1 MQFPQIGRVF
11 RVIDES
17 VEDNEG
23 ACSRRWACGAGYL
36 RLPKKGVDLKVSHY
50 IHYADH
56 LLKAK
61 GEEVFRHVVQEG
73 VDAYINNWK
82 RKEAA
87 EEKAYELKKQAE
99 KLEALRERMK
109 QHKDIL

>member
-1 MQFPQIGRVF
+1 M
-11 RVIDES
+11 
-17 VEDNEG
+17 
-23 ACSRRWACGAGYL
+23 
-36 RLPKKGVDLKVSHY
+36 DLKVSYY
-50 IHYADH
+50 IHFADH

-61 GEEVFRHVVQEG
+61 GEEVFRRVVQEG

-99 KLEALRERMK
+99 KLEALRVKITAETSREMPRK
-109 QHKDIL
+109 LTFPSINPKATIRKRTK

>member
-1 MQFPQIGRVF
+1 MQFPPIGRVF

-36 RLPKKGVDLKVSHY
+36 RLPKKGVDLKVSYY
-50 IHYADH
+50 IQFADH

-61 GEEVFRHVVQEG
+61 GEEVFRRVVQEG

>member
-23 ACSRRWACGAGYL
+23 ACSRRWACWARYL
-36 RLPKKGVDLKVSHY
+36 RLPKKGVDLKVSYY
-50 IHYADH
+50 IHFADH

-61 GEEVFRHVVQEG
+61 GEEVFRRVVQEG

>member
-23 ACSRRWACGAGYL
+23 ACSRRWAWGAGYL
-36 RLPKKGVDLKVSHY
+36 RLPNKGGDLKVCYY
-50 IHYADH
+50 IHFADH

-61 GEEVFRHVVQEG
+61 GEEVFRRVVQEG

-99 KLEALRERMK
+99 QLEALRERMK

>member
-36 RLPKKGVDLKVSHY
+36 RLPKKGVDLKVSYY
-50 IHYADH
+50 IHFADH

-61 GEEVFRHVVQEG
+61 GEEVFRRVVQEG
-73 VDAYINNWK
+73 VDAYINNLSLIHISEPT
-82 RKEAA
+82 RP
-87 EEKAYELKKQAE
+87 
-99 KLEALRERMK
+99 
-109 QHKDIL
+109 

>member
-36 RLPKKGVDLKVSHY
+36 RLPKKGVDLKVSYY
-50 IHYADH
+50 IHFADH
-56 LLKAK
+56 L
-61 GEEVFRHVVQEG
+61 
-73 VDAYINNWK
+73 
-82 RKEAA
+82 
-87 EEKAYELKKQAE
+87 EKAYELKKQAE

>member
-11 RVIDES
+11 WVIDES

-23 ACSRRWACGAGYL
+23 AGSRRWACGAGYL
-36 RLPKKGVDLKVSHY
+36 RLPKKGVDLKVSYY
-50 IHYADH
+50 IHFADH

-61 GEEVFRHVVQEG
+61 GEEVFRRVVQEG

-87 EEKAYELKKQAE
+87 EEKAYALKKQAE

>member
-36 RLPKKGVDLKVSHY
+36 RLPKKGVDLKVSYY
-50 IHYADH
+50 IHFADH

-61 GEEVFRHVVQEG
+61 GEEVFRRVVQEG
-73 VDAYINNWK
+73 VDAYFNIWK

>member
-1 MQFPQIGRVF
+1 M
-11 RVIDES
+11 
-17 VEDNEG
+17 
-23 ACSRRWACGAGYL
+23 
-36 RLPKKGVDLKVSHY
+36 KVSYY
-50 IHYADH
+50 IHFADH

-61 GEEVFRHVVQEG
+61 GEEVFRRVVQEG

-109 QHKDIL
+109 QHKDILQGWLSVFFLLCHWGSERA

>member
-36 RLPKKGVDLKVSHY
+36 RLPKKGVDLKVSYY
-50 IHYADH
+50 IHFADH

-61 GEEVFRHVVQEG
+61 GEEVFRRVVQEG
-73 VDAYINNWK
+73 VKAYINNGK

>member
-36 RLPKKGVDLKVSHY
+36 RLPKKGEDLEVSYY
-50 IHYADH
+50 IHFADH

>member
-36 RLPKKGVDLKVSHY
+36 RLPKKGVDLKVSYY
-50 IHYADH
+50 IHFADN

-61 GEEVFRHVVQEG
+61 GEEVFRRVVQEG
-73 VDAYINNWK
+73 VYAYINNWK

>member
-36 RLPKKGVDLKVSHY
+36 RLPKKGVDLKVSYY
-50 IHYADH
+50 IHFADL

>member
-1 MQFPQIGRVF
+1 M
-11 RVIDES
+11 
-17 VEDNEG
+17 
-23 ACSRRWACGAGYL
+23 
-36 RLPKKGVDLKVSHY
+36 DLKVSYY
-50 IHYADH
+50 IHFADH

-61 GEEVFRHVVQEG
+61 GE
-73 VDAYINNWK
+73 DAYINNWK

>member
-1 MQFPQIGRVF
+1 M
-11 RVIDES
+11 
-17 VEDNEG
+17 
-23 ACSRRWACGAGYL
+23 
-36 RLPKKGVDLKVSHY
+36 DLKVSYY
-50 IHYADH
+50 IHFADH

-61 GEEVFRHVVQEG
+61 GEEVFRRVVQEG

-82 RKEAA
+82 RKEAD

>member
-1 MQFPQIGRVF
+1 M
-11 RVIDES
+11 S
-17 VEDNEG
+17 M
-23 ACSRRWACGAGYL
+23 WAGYL
-36 RLPKKGVDLKVSHY
+36 RLPKKGVDLKVSYY
-50 IHYADH
+50 IHFADH

-61 GEEVFRHVVQEG
+61 GEEVFRRVVQEG

>member
-36 RLPKKGVDLKVSHY
+36 RLPKKGVDLKVSYY
-50 IHYADH
+50 IHFADH

-61 GEEVFRHVVQEG
+61 GEEVFRRVVQEG
-73 VDAYINNWK
+73 VDAYIKNWK
-82 RKEAA
+82 LKEAA

>member
-1 MQFPQIGRVF
+1 M
-11 RVIDES
+11 
-17 VEDNEG
+17 
-23 ACSRRWACGAGYL
+23 
-36 RLPKKGVDLKVSHY
+36 DLKVSYY
-50 IHYADH
+50 IHFADH

-61 GEEVFRHVVQEG
+61 GEEVFRRVVQEG

-99 KLEALRERMK
+99 KLELWRSFDGFPLEHATHFKRFRNVEGIDGDMFIRI
-109 QHKDIL
+109 KDVSEFLKEAIKGGGT

>member
-1 MQFPQIGRVF
+1 M
-11 RVIDES
+11 
-17 VEDNEG
+17 
-23 ACSRRWACGAGYL
+23 
-36 RLPKKGVDLKVSHY
+36 DLKVSYY
-50 IHYADH
+50 IHFADH

-61 GEEVFRHVVQEG
+61 GEEVFRRVVQEG

-109 QHKDIL
+109 QHKAGGPFSFCSVIGEVRESE

>member
-1 MQFPQIGRVF
+1 
-11 RVIDES
+11 
-17 VEDNEG
+17 
-23 ACSRRWACGAGYL
+23 
-36 RLPKKGVDLKVSHY
+36 VDWKVSYY
-50 IHYADH
+50 IHFADH

-61 GEEVFRHVVQEG
+61 GEEVFRRVVQEG

>member
-36 RLPKKGVDLKVSHY
+36 RLPKKGVDLKVSYY
-50 IHYADH
+50 IHFADH

-61 GEEVFRHVVQEG
+61 GEEVFRRVVQEG

-87 EEKAYELKKQAE
+87 EEMAYELKKQAE
-99 KLEALRERMK
+99 KLEALRVRMK

>member
-1 MQFPQIGRVF
+1 M
-11 RVIDES
+11 
-17 VEDNEG
+17 
-23 ACSRRWACGAGYL
+23 
-36 RLPKKGVDLKVSHY
+36 
-50 IHYADH
+50 
-56 LLKAK
+56 
-61 GEEVFRHVVQEG
+61 QEG

>member
-1 MQFPQIGRVF
+1 MQFSQIGRVF

-17 VEDNEG
+17 VEDDEG

-36 RLPKKGVDLKVSHY
+36 RLPKKGVDLKVSYY
-50 IHYADH
+50 IHFADH

-61 GEEVFRHVVQEG
+61 GEEVFRRVVQEG

>member
-1 MQFPQIGRVF
+1 M
-11 RVIDES
+11 
-17 VEDNEG
+17 
-23 ACSRRWACGAGYL
+23 
-36 RLPKKGVDLKVSHY
+36 DLKVSYY
-50 IHYADH
+50 IHFADH

-61 GEEVFRHVVQEG
+61 GEEVFRRVVQEG

-99 KLEALRERMK
+99 KLEALRTRHTPPARRPTSADTTAEADLRR
-109 QHKDIL
+109 